1 MRDSQVSAPD
11 LDLRLVRYFTVV
23 AECRH
28 FGRAAAEL
36 RVAQPSLSRQIRHLE
51 QQLGAR
57 LLDRTPLGTRLTDA
71 GEVFLPRARA
81 LLRAAAQATAAT
93 RAAAQPSRITIGY
106 TVGLIITPAVRNLRL
121 QHPDADVQ
129 TLHLDWNEPREA
141 LLDHRVDAVVTR
153 LPIRTDGL
161 HVTIL
166 YDEPRLLLVP
176 VDHRL
181 AGKESVTL
189 DDIAGEPI
197 PRLPDPV
204 WNAYW
209 RIDPRPDGS
218 PAPDGPLV
226 EAYEDK
232 TELIAAGQAVAIIP
246 GSTPGGNLRPD
257 LTTIP
262 LQGVEP
268 SHVVLATRDADRSR
282 LVAAFRK
289 SAHDCLIAPAQDSFP
304 AEPNLSPGDNTA
316 GSRETGP
323 DGGPIQRLPATKTS
337 LPLPCGPGLP
347 ERLLSRSRQVYM
359 VNGESRGLI
368 QTAPQVFGEVM
379 GELFGLIAVGVLT
392 PGQPTAY
399 ELADGLC
406 GPPVGKLALLPR
418 NRPPLGLTMQRA
430 VLSEW

>member
-1 MRDSQVSAPD
+1 MADALPSVD
-11 LDLRLVRYFTVV
+11 LDLRLVRYFAVV
-23 AECRH
+23 AEHRH
-28 FGRAAAEL
+28 FGRAAAAL
-36 RVAQPSLSRQIRHLE
+36 HIAQPSLSRQIRSLE

-57 LLDRTPLGTRLTDA
+57 LLDRTPQGSQLTEA
-71 GEVFLPRARA
+71 GEVFLPYAKT
-81 LLRAAAQATAAT
+81 LLRSAAQAAART

-106 TVGLIITPAVRNLRL
+106 TVGLIVTPAVRQLRR

-153 LPIRTDGL
+153 LPLRTEGL

-166 YDEPRLLLVP
+166 YDEPRVLLVP

-181 AGKESVTL
+181 AGKESVAL

-197 PRLPDPV
+197 PRLPDPM

-246 GSTPGGNLRPD
+246 GGVPAGSLRPD

-262 LQGVEP
+262 LHGVEP
-268 SHVVLATRDADRSR
+268 SHVVLATRAGDRSR
-282 LVAAFRK
+282 LVAAFRR
-289 SAHDCLIAPAQDSFP
+289 SARDCLTGPGP
-304 AEPNLSPGDNTA
+304 AERASGSPA
-316 GSRETGP
+316 PSR
-323 DGGPIQRLPATKTS
+323 D
-337 LPLPCGPGLP
+337 
-347 ERLLSRSRQVYM
+347 
-359 VNGESRGLI
+359 
-368 QTAPQVFGEVM
+368 
-379 GELFGLIAVGVLT
+379 
-392 PGQPTAY
+392 
-399 ELADGLC
+399 
-406 GPPVGKLALLPR
+406 
-418 NRPPLGLTMQRA
+418 
-430 VLSEW
+430 